1 MKKGRIPMD
10 TFVSDIKNIRKRAR
24 QHIADG
30 AVTAANKSD
39 YTQVVKVLNE
49 VLATEIVC
57 TLRYKRHYYTA
68 DGLYSESVKAEF
80 LEHAQEEQE
89 HADLVATRIV
99 QLNGQPDFN
108 PASLT
113 TRSHAEYS
121 EGKDL
126 VSMIQ
131 EDLVAERIAI
141 ETYSEIVRWLAD
153 KDPTTRR
160 LIETILAKEEEHAED
175 LSSLI
180 ARLPA
185 ELKSS
190 AHAAE

>member
-1 MKKGRIPMD
+1 MD

-24 QHIADG
+24 QHIGDG

-89 HADLVATRIV
+89 HADWVATRIV

-108 PASLT
+108 PASLS

-160 LIETILAKEEEHAED
+160 LMETILAKEEEHAED

-180 ARLPA
+180 ARLPS
-185 ELKSS
+185 ELKSA